1 MTFQMDIINLL
12 WIHFSFVLS
21 LLGAFL
27 MDFFESRLE
36 LASAKLLRGE
46 STTTHSPTPHKKRL
60 CIYFLSLWLFVV
72 ISTYWQSTV
81 IACYIILRCPRHLA
95 NMFNFIVIDESPF
108 VAVSTSPP
116 VLSLQIFANS
126 PSSYNLHPKA
136 FLPSPA
142 SHWLTPKLR
151 KYQAQWNCLCSKTT
165 HLFLFS
171 PVEQHSSNH
180 QYKIRIVFDCTPDK
194 RIGWKKKHKLKWLYL
209 ISRPPLGQT
218 GQTGFRPI
226 CLHGLIPPLLVVH
239 THISDWLAS
248 PKML

>member
-1 MTFQMDIINLL
+1 MSLKVIELL
-12 WIHFSFVLS
+12 LIDQKYDYDFSNGHHQSIMNPFFFRSIASGSFFNGFFRVETWACIGQAFTWWIHHNPFSN
-21 LLGAFL
+21 A
-27 MDFFESRLE
+27 
-36 LASAKLLRGE
+36 
-46 STTTHSPTPHKKRL
+46 PQKRL
-60 CIYFLSLWLFVV
+60 CIYFLCLWLFVV

-95 NMFNFIVIDESPF
+95 NMFNFIVIDEPPF

-126 PSSYNLHPKA
+126 PSSYILHPKA

-194 RIGWKKKHKLKWLYL
+194 RIGWKKN
-209 ISRPPLGQT
+209 T
-218 GQTGFRPI
+218 N
-226 CLHGLIPPLLVVH
+226 
-239 THISDWLAS
+239 
-248 PKML
+248 